1 MDIRKLYQEDA
12 VQSELLPSNTSF
24 LSVDLQ
30 KVKMLPEIPGIKSAV
45 FTSRIACYNERF
57 SPLGKGNGSN
67 SRALLWYQGMQN
79 RNDEDITSAYLRL
92 INEEE
97 YHKRPNFVLWMDN
110 CSSQNKHWTLFSVLV
125 AYMRHLPAT
134 SWLETITLKYFE
146 PGHTF
151 MSADSFH
158 AQVEKQ
164 FKRKPKLF
172 DFNGYVSCVAVA
184 GRVIKMQ
191 EEDFFCFESGLSEKI
206 QSKASRP
213 LLSDV
218 YVVQVRRDDISLYF
232 KTDPL
237 ADEFYSTDFLKLKIM
252 KLIKD
257 RTYFNSVSVKPVCG
271 TKASRK
277 SGILTKLCTLMPQ
290 SKRLFWE
297 NLPANDSLEDNVQ
310 EG

>member
-1 MDIRKLYQEDA
+1 M
-12 VQSELLPSNTSF
+12 QSELLPSNTSF

-45 FTSRIACYNERF
+45 FTGRIACYNDTF

-67 SRALLWYQGMQN
+67 SRALLRYQGMQN
-79 RNDEDITSAYLRL
+79 RNDEDITSAYLKL

-125 AYMRHLPAT
+125 AYMGHLPAT

-164 FKRKPKLF
+164 FKRKAKLF
-172 DFNGYVSCVAVA
+172 DFNDYVSCVAAA

-191 EEDFFCFESGLSEKI
+191 EEDFFVLKVAFRKQIRPRPVDHYFPMYMLYKLGGMTSPFI
-206 QSKASRP
+206 QP
-213 LLSDV
+213 
-218 YVVQVRRDDISLYF
+218 IF
-232 KTDPL
+232 
-237 ADEFYSTDFLKLKIM
+237 
-252 KLIKD
+252 
-257 RTYFNSVSVKPVCG
+257 
-271 TKASRK
+271 
-277 SGILTKLCTLMPQ
+277 
-290 SKRLFWE
+290 
-297 NLPANDSLEDNVQ
+297 
-310 EG
+310 